1 MVVLIGKILERI
13 VPYMLSSNLHCV
25 RLSIKLCLHTIAGV
39 IDRDY
44 RGNIGVVLFNLSKV
58 DYEGTSLLGKLEAVA
73 PHMEDVL
80 GPHQAFHYLQ
90 IAD

>member
-1 MVVLIGKILERI
+1 MICIVLKG
-13 VPYMLSSNLHCV
+13 
-25 RLSIKLCLHTIAGV
+25 LSIKLCLHTIAGV

-44 RGNIGVVLFNLSKV
+44 RGNVGVVLFNLSKV
-58 DYEGTSLLGKLEAVA
+58 DYEGTSLLGKLEAGV
-73 PHMEDVL
+73 PHML

>member
-1 MVVLIGKILERI
+1 MVVLIGKILERVI
-13 VPYMLSSNLHCV
+13 CV
-25 RLSIKLCLHTIAGV
+25 VLEGLSIKLCLHTIAGV

-58 DYEGTSLLGKLEAVA
+58 DYEGMSLLGKLEAGA